1 MARNALVAAQI
12 AAMAL
17 AIFLASPALAEPK
30 PASTDPAAAP
40 AGHYVLDHT
49 HASLLAK
56 VSHMGLSFYTMRFN
70 RFDARYDFDPASPA
84 ASKIEVTIDANS
96 LDVGDDAIGRQF
108 ARQFLGADQHPQI
121 TFVSGGVQST
131 DPGHGVLAG
140 DLTLNGVT
148 KPVTLDVTY
157 NGSGPGLFGFG
168 GYRMGFSAAGN
179 IKRSDFGS
187 KAWEGL
193 VGDTVRLLIE
203 VEFVRK

>member
-1 MARNALVAAQI
+1 MARNVLVAAL
-12 AAMAL
+12 AL
-17 AIFLASPALAEPK
+17 AIIATSSVIAEPK
-30 PASTDPAAAP
+30 PASTDSAAAP

-70 RFDARYDFDPASPA
+70 RFDARYDYDPTSPA

-108 ARQFLGADQHPQI
+108 ARQFLGADKHPQI
-121 TFVSGGVQST
+121 TFTSAGVQAT
-131 DPGHGVLAG
+131 EPGHGTLAG

-148 KPVTLDVTY
+148 RPVTLDVTF
-157 NGSGPGLFGFG
+157 NGSGPGLFGIG
-168 GYRMGFSAAGN
+168 GYRMGFSAVGD
-179 IKRSDFGS
+179 IKRSEFGS

-193 VGDTVRLLIE
+193 VGDNVRLLIE

>member
-1 MARNALVAAQI
+1 MSRNALVAFL
-12 AAMAL
+12 AL
-17 AIFLASPALAEPK
+17 AMMAASPALAEPK

-56 VSHMGLSFYTMRFN
+56 VSHMGLSFYTMRFD
-70 RFDARYDFDPASPA
+70 RFDARYDYDPASA
-84 ASKIEVTIDANS
+84 ASSKIGVTIDANS

-108 ARQFLGADQHPQI
+108 ARQFLGADKHPQI
-121 TFVSGGVQST
+121 TFVSAGVQST
-131 DPGHGVLAG
+131 DPGHGILAG

-148 KPVTLDVTY
+148 KPVTLNVTF
-157 NGSGPGLFGFG
+157 NGSGPGLLGIG
-168 GYRMGFSAAGN
+168 GYRMGFSAFGD
-179 IKRSDFGS
+179 IKRSEFGS

>member
-1 MARNALVAAQI
+1 MPRNALIVALGVV
-12 AAMAL
+12 ML
-17 AIFLASPALAEPK
+17 ACSPALAEPK
-30 PASTDPAAAP
+30 PASVDPAAAP

-70 RFDARYDFDPASPA
+70 RFDARYDYDPASPA
-84 ASKIEVTIDANS
+84 ACKIEVTIDANS
-96 LDVGDDAIGRQF
+96 LDVGDDVIGRQF
-108 ARQFLGADQHPQI
+108 ARQFLGADKHPQI
-121 TFVSGGVQST
+121 TFVSAGVQST

-148 KPVTLDVTY
+148 KPVTLNVTF
-157 NGSGPGLFGFG
+157 NGSGPGLLGIG
-168 GYRMGFSAAGN
+168 GYRMGFSAIGD
-179 IKRSDFGS
+179 IKRSEFGS

>member
-1 MARNALVAAQI
+1 MPRNALI
-12 AAMAL
+12 AAL
-17 AIFLASPALAEPK
+17 AFAMLAASPALSEPK

-40 AGHYVLDHT
+40 AGHYVLDRT

-108 ARQFLGADQHPQI
+108 ARQFLGADKHPQI
-121 TFVSGGVQST
+121 TFTSAGVQAT
-131 DPGHGVLAG
+131 EPGHGTLAG

-148 KPVTLDVTY
+148 RPVTLDVTF
-157 NGSGPGLFGFG
+157 NGSGLGLFGIG
-168 GYRMGFSAAGN
+168 GYRMGFSAVGD
-179 IKRSDFGS
+179 IKRSEFGS

-193 VGDTVRLLIE
+193 VGDNVRLLIE

>member
-1 MARNALVAAQI
+1 MPRNALSLALALALI
-12 AAMAL
+12 GLSPAMA
-17 AIFLASPALAEPK
+17 AEPK
-30 PASTDPAAAP
+30 PASTDPAGAP

-56 VSHMGLSFYTMRFN
+56 VSHMGLSYYTMRFD
-70 RFDARYDFDPASPA
+70 RFDARYDYDPASPA

-96 LDVGDDAIGRQF
+96 LDVGDDVIGRQF
-108 ARQFLGADQHPQI
+108 ARQFLGADKHPQI
-121 TFVSGGVQST
+121 TFVSDGVQPT
-131 DPGHGVLAG
+131 DPGHGTLSG

-148 KPVTLDVTY
+148 RPVTMEVTF
-157 NGSGPGLFGFG
+157 NGSGPGLFGIG
-168 GYRMGFSAAGN
+168 GYRMGFSAITS

>member
-1 MARNALVAAQI
+1 MPRNALIAAQI

-17 AIFLASPALAEPK
+17 AILAASPTLAEPK
-30 PASTDPAAAP
+30 PATTDPTVAH

-56 VSHMGLSFYTMRFN
+56 VSHLGLSFYTMRFN
-70 RFDARYDFDPASPA
+70 RFDARYDYDPSSPSASR
-84 ASKIEVTIDANS
+84 IEVTIDANS
-96 LDVGDDAIGRQF
+96 LDVGDDAIGHQF
-108 ARQFLGADQHPQI
+108 ARQFLGADKHPQI
-121 TFVSGGVQST
+121 TFVSAGVQAT
-131 DPGHGVLAG
+131 EPGHGVLAG

-148 KPVTLDVTY
+148 RPVTLDVAF
-157 NGSGPGLFGFG
+157 NGAGPGVFGLG
-168 GYRMGFSAAGN
+168 GYRMGFSAVGDV
-179 IKRSDFGS
+179 KRSDFGL